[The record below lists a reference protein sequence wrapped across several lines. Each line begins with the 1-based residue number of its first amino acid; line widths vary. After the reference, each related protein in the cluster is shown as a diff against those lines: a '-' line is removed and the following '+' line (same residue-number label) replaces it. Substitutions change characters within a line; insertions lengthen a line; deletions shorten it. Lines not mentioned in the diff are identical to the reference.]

1 MTKKPNGSETGEVRT
16 LADLARLAGVS
27 TGTVSRAL
35 AGSALVNP
43 ATRNRIEELA
53 RHHGVRPNQIAS
65 KLRSRRTGVIGV
77 VIPLGHERRQHIS
90 DPFFMALLGQLA
102 DELTET
108 GYDLMLSRAI
118 PDGNSDW
125 LDRVTGSGMVD
136 GVIVIGQSDQYEIIE
151 KAAETYLPMVVWGH
165 HREGQVHCA
174 VGTDNELGGY
184 MAARH
189 VIDRGAKNL
198 LFLGDTTGIEIAR
211 RLAGLQ
217 RAASEADVGMVH
229 YPLHLSDEEI
239 LANIGSSLSHH
250 AQNFDAIVAASD
262 LIAMAALK
270 ELHDRGQSV
279 PGQIQVTGFDDL
291 LLAAQTVPP
300 LTTIRQDI
308 TAGAAAIVRKL
319 RGRIAGRDESG
330 LVMEPVLAQRGSTR
344 RH

>member
-1 MTKKPNGSETGEVRT
+1 MTKKQNGIETSAIRT
-16 LADLARLAGVS
+16 LADLARIAGVS

-53 RHHGVRPNQIAS
+53 RLHGVRPNQIAS
-65 KLRSRRTGVIGV
+65 KLRSQRTGVIGV

-118 PDGNSDW
+118 PEGNSDW

-136 GVIVIGQSDQYEIIE
+136 GVIVIGQSDQYDTIE
-151 KAAETYLPMVVWGH
+151 RIAQTYRPMVVWGH

-184 MAARH
+184 MAASH
-189 VIDRGAKNL
+189 VIGRGAENI

-211 RLAGLQ
+211 RLAGVE
-217 RAASEADVGMVH
+217 RASREAGAGLIH
-229 YPLHLSDEEI
+229 FPLHLSDEEI
-239 LANIGSSLSHH
+239 LANIGSSLAAHVGC
-250 AQNFDAIVAASD
+250 FDAIVAASD

-270 ELHDRGQSV
+270 ELHGRGEAV
-279 PGQIQVTGFDDL
+279 PEQIQVTGFDDL
-291 LLAAQTVPP
+291 LLASQTVPP

-308 TAGAAAIVRKL
+308 GAGAAALVRKL
-319 RGRIAGRDESG
+319 RSRISGSNESG
-330 LVMEPVLAQRGSTR
+330 LVMEPVLSIRSSTR
-344 RH
+344 RV

>member
-1 MTKKPNGSETGEVRT
+1 MTKKQDGIESGAIRT
-16 LADLARLAGVS
+16 LADLARIAGVS

-43 ATRNRIEELA
+43 ATRSRIEELA

-65 KLRSRRTGVIGV
+65 KLRSQRTGVIGV

-118 PDGNSDW
+118 PEGNSDW
-125 LDRVTGSGMVD
+125 LDRLTGSGMVD
-136 GVIVIGQSDQYEIIE
+136 GVIVIGQSDQYDTIE
-151 KAAETYLPMVVWGH
+151 RIAETYRPMAVWGH
-165 HREGQVHCA
+165 HRDGQVHCA

-184 MAARH
+184 MAASH
-189 VIDRGAKNL
+189 VIDRGAENI

-211 RLAGLQ
+211 RLAGVE
-217 RAASEADVGMVH
+217 RAASEAGAGLIH
-229 YPLHLSDEEI
+229 FPLHLSDEEI
-239 LANIGSSLSHH
+239 LANIGSSLAAH
-250 AQNFDAIVAASD
+250 AGRFDAIVAASD

-270 ELHDRGQSV
+270 ELHGRGEAV
-279 PGQIQVTGFDDL
+279 PDQIQVTGFDDL
-291 LLAAQTVPP
+291 LLASQTVPP

-308 TAGAAAIVRKL
+308 GAGAAALVRKL
-319 RGRIAGRDESG
+319 RSRIAGSNESG
-330 LVMEPVLAQRGSTR
+330 LVMAPVLAIRNSTR
-344 RH
+344 PV